1 MNQDNGGIIGKINTP
16 TTNVAS
22 GVWSIQDQFESQSS
36 SIWPLAF
43 PQTTFTNS
51 CRFDDGSSDYLSR
64 TPSSET
70 NTKTW
75 TFSCWTKK
83 STNEEYQTLLSGNSS
98 TSNNTGFFFNDTD
111 ELQFWNEI
119 SSSVNINIRTSAKF
133 RDPSAWYHVV
143 LALDTTQ
150 STQSD
155 RLKIYVNSVEQDLS
169 ISTNVSSDQV
179 TWINDNV
186 VQQVG
191 GPWGQTGSS
200 YFDGYMAEVILVD
213 GQQLT
218 PTSFGATNPV
228 TNIWEPIAYAGTYGT
243 NGFKLNFSDSSALG
257 DDTSGNTNDFT
268 ANNLTSIDQST
279 DTPSNNFATLNSL
292 TNNGTLSEGNLK
304 VVTSTSLN
312 DLTTAST
319 IHVSEGKWYVEF
331 KCVSST
337 SGTNYNIGITSDPSE
352 NIRASEYIGQSA
364 DSYGVLGSNGN
375 FYNNASSVSYMN
387 TFTAGDII
395 AIALD
400 LDNNYIYFSKNGTWQ
415 NSGDPE
421 SGSSGTGG
429 KAITAASSQSSGVY
443 AFAVGD
449 ATGSGSMTFEI
460 NYGNPTFTISSG
472 NSDAEGFGNFEYA
485 VPSGYFALCT
495 KNLAEYG

>member
-1 MNQDNGGIIGKINTP
+1 MLP
-16 TTNVAS
+16 TIATGNVGSA
-22 GVWSIQDQFESQSS
+22 
-36 SIWPLAF
+36 LAGEYEVA
-43 PQTTFTNS
+43 NS
-51 CRFDDGSSDYLSR
+51 LRFDDGSTANLSKTLNSGGNR
-64 TPSSET
+64 
-70 NTKTW
+70 KTW
-75 TFSCWTKK
+75 TFSAWVKRSNLPSAAPVLFSSFVNTQNYGLIRFDSLGRINIVSKI
-83 STNEEYQTLLSGNSS
+83 SDTN
-98 TSNNTGFFFNDTD
+98 
-111 ELQFWNEI
+111 
-119 SSSVNINIRTSAKF
+119 NINITTSALY
-133 RDPSAWYHVV
+133 RDVSSWYHFVIAV
-143 LALDTTQ
+143 DTTQ
-150 STQSD
+150 STNTD
-155 RLKIYVNSVEQDLS
+155 RVKVYVNGVQITSFSTSTYPSQNYSS
-169 ISTNVSSDQV
+169 IFNYNITHYIGRYGGST
-179 TWINDNV
+179 
-186 VQQVG
+186 
-191 GPWGQTGSS
+191 TGN
-200 YFDGYMAEVILVD
+200 FDGYMAEVVLID

-218 PTSFGATNPV
+218 PTSFGESDEDTG
-228 TNIWEPIAYAGTYGT
+228 IWKPKDVSDLTFGT
-243 NGFKLNFSDSSALG
+243 NGFYLPFENSSALG
-257 DDTSGNTNDFT
+257 QDDSGNGNNFT
-268 ANNLTSIDQST
+268 VNNLTSIDQTT
-279 DTPSNNFATLNSL
+279 DTCTNNFATMNTL

-304 VVTSTSLN
+304 VVTNTALN

-319 IHVSEGKWYVEF
+319 IHVSQGKWYVEF

-352 NIRASEYIGQSA
+352 NIRASEYAGQSA

-429 KAITAASSQSSGVY
+429 KSITSASSQSSGVY

-472 NSDAEGFGNFEYA
+472 NSDANGYGNFEYA

-495 KNLAEYG
+495 KNLAEHG